1 MQEPRGRDG
10 AAGVTRCSSN
20 ATFAF
25 HAYTFTFRFLQSHRY
40 SHPTSTQFQIL
51 PVPHTYTFYNF
62 TDPHIPHLHPYGYP
76 PSHTYTFYNFTDP
89 HTPHYAVLHVTHP
102 PTPSQFYNPSF
113 SPTPTHPQIL
123 TPSQPHVRIQLHFH
137 IP

>member
-1 MQEPRGRDG
+1 MQELRGRDG

-25 HAYTFTFRFLQSHRY
+25 HAHTFTFRFLQSHRY
-40 SHPTSTQFQIL
+40 LHPTSTQFQIL

-89 HTPHYAVLHVTHP
+89 HTLT
-102 PTPSQFYNPSF
+102 QFYTLP
-113 SPTPTHPQIL
+113 IL
-123 TPSQPHVRIQLHFH
+123 PLLHSSIIPHFLPLPHIHRSSQLHFH